1 MGNTYAIINQ
11 KGGVGKTTT
20 VANLGAALANKGKKV
35 LLVDLD
41 AQSNLST
48 HYNIMA
54 DDSQDMLSMY
64 DVLCKQA
71 PLTAI
76 IVEIN
81 DNLHLAPSSLLLSA
95 ADFELNAVLGRE
107 FMLKNA
113 IQTVVDKYDLIL
125 IDCPP
130 SLGVLSINGLVASTK
145 AIIPVQSEFLALIG
159 VRQLLDTIEKVR
171 SIYNPSLAVGGAFV
185 SMFDSRKRLDKSVA
199 ETVKQYF
206 GEVLFDTM
214 IRKNV
219 ALAEAPAK
227 GSSIYSYDANSSG
240 AQDYNSLAEEIIKR
254 DS

>member
-35 LLVDLD
+35 LLIDLD

-48 HYNIMA
+48 HYNILA
-54 DDSQDMLSMY
+54 DETLDILSMY
-64 DVLCKQA
+64 DVLCKGI
-71 PLTAI
+71 PLNSI

-95 ADFELNAVLGRE
+95 ADLELGGVIGRE
-107 FMLKNA
+107 ALLKNA
-113 IQTVVDKYDLIL
+113 LKSVADKYDLIL

-130 SLGVLSINGLVASTK
+130 ALGLLSVNGLVASTK
-145 AIIPVQSEFLALIG
+145 ALIPVQSEYLALHG

-171 SIYNPSLAVGGAFV
+171 SAYNPSLSVGGVFI
-185 SMFDSRKRLDKSVA
+185 SMYDSRKRLDKSVA
-199 ETVKQYF
+199 ETVKEYF
-206 GEVLFDTM
+206 GEVLFDTI

-240 AQDYNSLAEEIIKR
+240 AQDYNSLAEEVIKR
-254 DS
+254 DA